1 MKDLYDDVDDL
12 LKELEADIEDALMH
26 DVLDTVKE
34 IELRH
39 VEEDVMDVYTPKIY
53 ERRGLGMG
61 GIDDSDNIVGTVE
74 NMELEVENITP
85 FASGYGTWNKGIGLS
100 TLINDGNS
108 TSGFF
113 YDYYGEEFNRPRSFL
128 DNTVDEIE
136 STDDVEN
143 ALAKGLNKRKWT
155 VK

>member
-1 MKDLYDDVDDL
+1 MKDLYDDVEEL
-12 LKELEADIEDALMH
+12 LKSLETDIEDTLMH
-26 DVLDTVKE
+26 EVLDEVKE

-39 VEEDVMDVYTPKIY
+39 VEEDVLDVYTPKIY
-53 ERRGLGMG
+53 ERRGIGEG
-61 GIDDSDNIVGTVE
+61 GIDDPDNIVGTVE

-85 FASGYGTWNKGIGLS
+85 FASGYGTWNRGVGLAE
-100 TLINDGNS
+100 LINDGNN

-113 YDYYGEEFNRPRSFL
+113 YDYYGEFNRPRPFI
-128 DNTVDEIE
+128 DNTADEIE
-136 STDDVEN
+136 RTDDVEN

>member
-1 MKDLYDDVDDL
+1 MKDLYDDAEEL
-12 LKELEADIEDALMH
+12 LKSLESDIEDTLMH
-26 DVLDTVKE
+26 EVLDTVKE

-53 ERRGLGMG
+53 ERRGMGMG
-61 GIDDSDNIVGTVE
+61 GIDDPDNIVGTVE

-85 FASGYGTWNKGIGLS
+85 FASGYGTWNKGVGLAE
-100 TLINDGNS
+100 LINDGNS

-113 YDYYGEEFNRPRSFL
+113 YDYYGEFNRPRPFL
-128 DNTVDEIE
+128 DNTADEIE
-136 STDDVEN
+136 NTDDVEN

>member
-1 MKDLYDDVDDL
+1 MKDLYDDVKEL
-12 LKELEADIEDALMH
+12 LKFLEADIEDTLMQE
-26 DVLDTVKE
+26 VLDEVKE

-39 VEEDVMDVYTPKIY
+39 VEEDVLDIYTPKIY
-53 ERRGLGMG
+53 ERRNMD
-61 GIDDSDNIVGTVE
+61 GIDDPDNIVGTVE

-85 FASGYGTWNKGIGLS
+85 FASGYGTWNKGVGL
-100 TLINDGNS
+100 TELINEGNS

-113 YDYYGEEFNRPRSFL
+113 YDYYGEFNRPRPFI
-128 DNTVDEIE
+128 DNTADEIE
-136 STDDVEN
+136 RTDDVEN